1 LQRRQLSARTG
12 STLRLSSGQ
21 TQSIVAVT
29 HAVAG
34 VRAVVKLFGFR
45 LDDQAR
51 GGDIDLLVEVPDP
64 VDQAACLAARI
75 TASLQRALG
84 DRKVDVL
91 LVHPH
96 TQLQPVHLEAQR
108 QGVLLK

>member
-1 LQRRQLSARTG
+1 M
-12 STLRLSSGQ
+12 
-21 TQSIVAVT
+21 
-29 HAVAG
+29 
-34 VRAVVKLFGFR
+34 KLFGAR
-45 LDDQAR
+45 LEDQAR

-96 TQLQPVHLEAQR
+96 TQPQPVHLEAQR

>member
-1 LQRRQLSARTG
+1 
-12 STLRLSSGQ
+12 
-21 TQSIVAVT
+21 VAAT
-29 HAVAG
+29 RAVAG
-34 VRAVVKLFGFR
+34 ERAQVKLFGSR

-64 VDQAACLAARI
+64 VAQPSWLAACI

-91 LVHPH
+91 LVDPH
-96 TQLQPVHLEAQR
+96 TRLQPVHHAAQS
-108 QGVLLK
+108 QGVFLK

>member
-1 LQRRQLSARTG
+1 M
-12 STLRLSSGQ
+12 RLSPEQ
-21 TQSIVAVT
+21 THAMVVAT
-29 HAVAG
+29 RAVAG
-34 VRAVVKLFGFR
+34 NRARVKVFGSR

-51 GGDIDLLVEVPDP
+51 GGDIDLLVEVPDA
-64 VDQAACLAARI
+64 VDRPAWLAARI

-91 LVHPH
+91 LVDPN
-96 TQLQPVHLEAQR
+96 TRLQPVHLQAQS

>member
-1 LQRRQLSARTG
+1 M
-12 STLRLSSGQ
+12 
-21 TQSIVAVT
+21 
-29 HAVAG
+29 AG

-45 LDDQAR
+45 LDDKAR

-96 TQLQPVHLEAQR
+96 TQPQPVHLEAQR